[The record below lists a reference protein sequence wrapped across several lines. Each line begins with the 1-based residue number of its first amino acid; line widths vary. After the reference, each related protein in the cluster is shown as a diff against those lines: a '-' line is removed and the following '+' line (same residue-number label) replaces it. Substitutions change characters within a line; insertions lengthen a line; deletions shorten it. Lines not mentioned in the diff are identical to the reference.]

1 MEFGIRSDDGKVVF
15 MSLTNKDFYDTEP
28 YIEDVENCK
37 EYCLRCARETAI
49 SFIGSI
55 DGYELIEEEP
65 ITRTKEKDGKAYT
78 ITFYKPV
85 AGYKSSDFISIRVT
99 SKGHLMSVFT
109 GDTNAF
115 NDTDTTVDEAKLQR
129 AIEEKAR
136 SIYDEAGYKI
146 KSITIDDRLVVKSP
160 DRKTFVYSY
169 VSFLLSDK
177 EGGEF
182 NTTLG
187 LITSIY

>member
-85 AGYKSSDFISIRVT
+85 AGYKSSDFISVRVT
-99 SKGHLMSVFT
+99 SKGHIMSVFT
-109 GDTNAF
+109 GDTNA
-115 NDTDTTVDEAKLQR
+115 L
-129 AIEEKAR
+129 
-136 SIYDEAGYKI
+136 
-146 KSITIDDRLVVKSP
+146 TIPTQPLTKQNFS
-160 DRKTFVYSY
+160 
-169 VSFLLSDK
+169 
-177 EGGEF
+177 
-182 NTTLG
+182 
-187 LITSIY
+187 